1 MVADYKSNAVTYAK
15 NKQIQN
21 FEMFQIPIYLKA
33 AQKYIETNYSVPSD
47 MQIEPAG
54 GVYYSY
60 KNSRKTKDN
69 KSNYAK
75 LVLIPE
81 GNHLKDRWN
90 SLSADSMS
98 DFLDQASHAAYT
110 ITKRIADGSF
120 ELTDDKAACRYCKY
134 GTICRI
140 KDYKP
145 NLQSSEVSEEE

>member
-1 MVADYKSNAVTYAK
+1 MKINISR
-15 NKQIQN
+15 QS
-21 FEMFQIPIYLKA
+21 IYLLA
-33 AQKYIETNYSVPSD
+33 SSLFLLVFVLVFSF
-47 MQIEPAG
+47 M
-54 GVYYSY
+54 
-60 KNSRKTKDN
+60 
-69 KSNYAK
+69 
-75 LVLIPE
+75 VLIPE
-81 GNHLKDRWN
+81 GNHLQDRWN

-110 ITKRIADGSF
+110 ITKRIGDGSF

>member
-33 AQKYIETNYSVPSD
+33 AQKYIETNYSVPNN

-60 KNSRKTKDN
+60 KNSRKAKDN

-81 GNHLKDRWN
+81 GNHLQDRWN

-98 DFLDQASHAAYT
+98 DFLEQASHAAYT